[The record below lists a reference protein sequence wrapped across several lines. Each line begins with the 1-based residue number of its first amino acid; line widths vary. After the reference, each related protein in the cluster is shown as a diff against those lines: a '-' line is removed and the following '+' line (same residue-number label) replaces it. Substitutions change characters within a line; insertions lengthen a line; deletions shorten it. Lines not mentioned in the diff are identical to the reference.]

1 MIRRPPKSTLFP
13 YTTLF
18 RSVTLVTRKR
28 HLCMGRCPPLPSRA
42 QLDPTTGAAHNQ
54 RYSSGDCASPF
65 LTGLFKIYAIFR
77 PAFPIFATPDRMI
90 LLARLVRPCPA
101 HGLLNVQKRP

>member
-1 MIRRPPKSTLFP
+1 
-13 YTTLF
+13 
-18 RSVTLVTRKR
+18 
-28 HLCMGRCPPLPSRA
+28 MGRCPHLPSRA

-101 HGLLNVQKRP
+101 HGLLKLQKRPQCLWYLPWGGTFPFWVVDF